1 MLKVKIY
8 CSTYCNRGH
17 RMSDGMPIEH
27 ECRVIPVAALEAE
40 RAQDFELAIELL
52 SDAPMVISR
61 GVKP

>member
-1 MLKVKIY
+1 MSRDKIY
-8 CSTYCNRGH
+8 CSTYCNKGH

-52 SDAPMVISR
+52 ADAPRTMSKGR
-61 GVKP
+61 P